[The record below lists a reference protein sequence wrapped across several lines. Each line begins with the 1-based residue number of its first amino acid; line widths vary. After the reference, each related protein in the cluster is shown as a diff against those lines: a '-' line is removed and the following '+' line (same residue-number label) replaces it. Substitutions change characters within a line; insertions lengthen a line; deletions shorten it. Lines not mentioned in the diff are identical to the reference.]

1 MQEIFKNL
9 FFSENFVPHGHC
21 YLWNPGLVWLHVL
34 SDGLT
39 ALAYYSIPFM
49 LIYFAYKRH
58 DLPFK
63 SIFFLFGAFII
74 TCGTTHLLEV
84 WTLWHPVYWL
94 SGGVKALTALVSM
107 YTALELWPLIPQA
120 LALPSPAE
128 LEAAN
133 QKLAAEII
141 EKQQAEAALKQ
152 REALFRS
159 LFEGASIGI
168 EIIDLTGRTIAVN
181 PALQKMLGYDEKELH
196 NFTFTE
202 NIVPPILPN
211 EEDNNEDSTQKKRY
225 LLRNRQALTE
235 SDRYQEEKRYLCKN
249 GQMIW
254 CRVHAYLV
262 RDDQGRPQFYIR
274 MVENITERKQALIEL
289 QQYQERL
296 EDLIGERTALLTQV
310 NQQLSWE
317 ASHDALT
324 ELINRQEFRKRLE
337 EGLGTAKTQN
347 QEHAMCYLDLD
358 QFKIVNDTCG
368 HAAGD
373 ELLRQVSDLLQQQ
386 VRQTDVL
393 ARLGGDEFGLLLYN
407 CSIQQGQAVAQSL
420 LESIRE
426 FNFIWDNQ
434 IFTIGV
440 SIGLVKINAESKSI
454 ESVMN
459 MADAACYQAKNN
471 GRNCIYT
478 YEPDRVETAQ
488 ITLAEQ
494 WLQKINQA
502 ISAEKTDN
510 LAQNQFRLY
519 GQQIFSLDS
528 QQTGLKFQEIL
539 LRLVDENGEIIPPM
553 AFLPAAERYDLITLI
568 DRWVIDTV
576 FEILHQQ
583 NQEVESHYLYAIN
596 LSASSVKDEGLVDFL
611 KAQLDTYQILPQ
623 SVCFEIS
630 ESVVISHLNVAT
642 KLIESLKSLG
652 FKLALD
658 DFGSGL
664 SSLSYLRQIPVD
676 YWKVNGNFI
685 KEVKDDLISYE
696 MVNMINRIAHI
707 LGIRTIAK
715 FVTDNSIMLKVK
727 EMGVDYGQGYGMAA
741 PRPLVINSQLL
752 KLYGNTVLGS
762 NTDR

>member
-1 MQEIFKNL
+1 MQEIFKSL
-9 FFSENFVPHGHC
+9 FLSQNFVPHGHC

-39 ALAYYSIPFM
+39 ALAYYSIPLM

-63 SIFFLFGAFII
+63 SIFFLFSAFIV

-120 LALPSPAE
+120 LALPSPAQ
-128 LEAAN
+128 LETVN
-133 QKLAAEII
+133 QHLAAQIT

-152 REALFRS
+152 REAHFRS

-168 EIIDLTGRTIAVN
+168 EIIDLAGRTIAIN
-181 PALQKMLGYDEKELH
+181 PALQKILGYSENEIH
-196 NFTFTE
+196 NSDFTE
-202 NIVPPILPN
+202 NIAPLIWPN
-211 EEDNNEDSTQKKRY
+211 VDENNENPTPEKRY
-225 LLRNRQALTE
+225 LLRNRQALIE
-235 SDRYQEEKRYLCKN
+235 NDCYQKEKRYLCKN

-254 CRVHAYLV
+254 CHVHAYLV
-262 RDDQGRPQFYIR
+262 RDDQNRPQFYIR
-274 MVENITERKQALIEL
+274 MVENITERKQALLEL

-310 NQQLSWE
+310 NEQLSWE

-337 EGLGTAKTQN
+337 EGLRTAKTQN
-347 QEHAMCYLDLD
+347 QQHAMCYLDLD

-373 ELLRQVSDLLQQQ
+373 ELLRQVSNLLQQQ

-393 ARLGGDEFGLLLYN
+393 ARLGGDEFGLLLHN

-426 FNFIWDNQ
+426 FSFIWDNQ
-434 IFTIGV
+434 PFTIGV
-440 SIGLVKINAESKSI
+440 SIGLVKITSESQSI

-459 MADAACYQAKNN
+459 LADTACYHAKNN
-471 GRNCIYT
+471 GRNCIYI
-478 YEPDRVETAQ
+478 YEPEQVETAGT
-488 ITLAEQ
+488 TLAEQ
-494 WLQKINQA
+494 WLIKINQA
-502 ISAEKTDN
+502 ISATRTDK
-510 LAQNQFRLY
+510 LANNQFRLY
-519 GQQIFSLDS
+519 GQQIFPLNSHKS
-528 QQTGLKFQEIL
+528 GLEFQEIL
-539 LRLVDENGEIIPPM
+539 LRLVDDNGEIIPPM

-576 FEILHQQ
+576 FGKLHQQ
-583 NQEVESHYLYAIN
+583 SQEVQSRSLYTIN
-596 LSASSVKDEGLVDFL
+596 LSASSVKDEELVDFL
-611 KAQLDTYQILPQ
+611 KAKLDSYQILPQ
-623 SVCFEIS
+623 SICFDIS
-630 ESVVISHLNVAT
+630 EPVVIAHLNAAT
-642 KLIESLKSLG
+642 KLIESLKCLG

-658 DFGSGL
+658 DFGTGI
-664 SSLSYLRQIPVD
+664 SSLNYLKQVPVD
-676 YWKVNGNFI
+676 YWKINGNFI
-685 KEVKDDLISYE
+685 KEVEDDLVAYE

-707 LGIRTIAK
+707 LGIKTIAK
-715 FVTDNSIMLKVK
+715 FVTNHSIMLKVK
-727 EMGVDYGQGYGMAA
+727 EMGLDYAQGYGLAA
-741 PRPLVINSQLL
+741 PRPLVMNQLIKEL
-752 KLYGNTVLGS
+752 K
-762 NTDR
+762 